1 MTQNRLEVENLYLTG
16 IETFMVEYDYL
27 NDLRAVE
34 SKLIIC
40 PIGAHSDY
48 QSGIVTGMTLD
59 ASVDM
64 VYTPRKD
71 N

>member
-1 MTQNRLEVENLYLTG
+1 MK
-16 IETFMVEYDYL
+16 TFMVEYDNL

-40 PIGAHSDY
+40 PIGTHSDY

>member
-1 MTQNRLEVENLYLTG
+1 
-16 IETFMVEYDYL
+16 MVVNNNL
-27 NDLRAVE
+27 NDLRVVE

-40 PIGAHSDY
+40 PIGVHSDY

-64 VYTPRKD
+64 VYTPHKD